1 MEASSLLVA
10 ADDFFGEVFLAGISI
25 AFAAI
30 GSTIFVGI
38 LVRGKY
44 DDVEQSLFDAQDEE
58 VMREGERA
66 AASRSQVTKD
76 FFGEINPT
84 PVDEPVP
91 SEAPTTLREPAD
103 QSSP

>member
-1 MEASSLLVA
+1 MGPPI
-10 ADDFFGEVFLAGISI
+10 DFG
-25 AFAAI
+25 
-30 GSTIFVGI
+30 TIKLEKLTAEI
-38 LVRGKY
+38 PD